1 MGTLKDKVLT
11 YEEFEKLKL
20 TLDKMICFNEDTIE
34 KDIRKFGNL
43 YSNLTNVFVNEQLYI
58 NELQSELSKAEAD
71 VQDSIKSGRVLYD
84 NREEFKIKMRGDATI
99 RELNLEISKRQT
111 FIDYIKEQ
119 QSNIRS
125 VRFDISNYIKWKK
138 YLAGDND

>member
-20 TLDKMICFNEDTIE
+20 TLDKMISFNEDTVE

-43 YSNLTNVFVNEQLYI
+43 YSNLTNVYINEQLYI

-119 QSNIRS
+119 QSNIKS